1 MQLHSR
7 LWKYVPAVVAT
18 ISVAAI
24 AAPAAQAVA
33 TSPPLGSAA
42 NFAVVAATTVTST
55 GPTTVTGDLGVWPG
69 TAVVGFPPG
78 IVHGTIH
85 ANDGPAMAAAA
96 DVLTAYNS
104 AAGEPCDFTLS
115 NPDLGGATLI
125 PGVYC
130 FTSTAVGLTGTLTL
144 DAQGNPN
151 AAWLFKTGSTL
162 TTASNSAVVLKG
174 GATPC
179 NNNNITWQV
188 GSSATLGTRTSF
200 VGNILASASVTLD
213 SGASSTGSLYAH
225 TGAVTMDTNTVSTC
239 AGAGGKAGPTVDT
252 TPSGAVPV
260 GGTVSDTATVI
271 GGAAPTGSV
280 RFDLFGPSDPTCS
293 SAPIATRTGTLT
305 GSSAASGGIT
315 VAAPGTYRWVATYSG
330 DANNAAATSPCGSE
344 TVEVSA
350 QILTGRAY
358 GLTANVTDVFHHTLV
373 NVAPTPDTGFIST
386 PSSSTTTTPCVTTL
400 SGLVGA
406 DVLCAN
412 VTTVASPGQSTASAS
427 VADATVGVPLIPTVT
442 LHAVHSTSTTTCGG
456 SAGTTTID
464 YLKVGSTVVIA
475 QPTNV
480 APNTTISVGVVK
492 LVLNEQI
499 PVTSPDRGL
508 TVNAVHVTVNALG
521 LAAVNVIVASA
532 ESDIGNCP

>member
-7 LWKYVPAVVAT
+7 LWKYAPAALAA
-18 ISVAAI
+18 ISVAAL
-24 AAPAAQAVA
+24 APAAAQAVA

-78 IVHGTIH
+78 IVNGTIH

-96 DVLTAYNS
+96 DVLTAYNF

-162 TTASNSAVVLKG
+162 ITASNSAVVLKG

-200 VGNILASASVTLD
+200 AGNILASASVTLN
-213 SGASSTGSLYAH
+213 SGANSTGSLYAH

-239 AGAGGKAGPTVDT
+239 AGAAGKAGPTIDT

-260 GGTVSDTATVI
+260 GGTVSDSATVI
-271 GGAAPTGSV
+271 GGASPTGSV
-280 RFDLFGPSDPTCS
+280 RFDLFGPGDPTC

-305 GSSAASGGIT
+305 GSSAASGGVT
-315 VAAPGTYRWVATYSG
+315 VGAPGTYRWVATYSG
-330 DANNAAATSPCGSE
+330 DASNAPATSPCGSE

-358 GLTANVTDVFHHTLV
+358 GLTANVTDVFHHVLV
-373 NVAPTPDTGFIST
+373 GIDPTPDTGFIST
-386 PSSSTTTTPCVTTL
+386 PSSSTTTTPCVATL

-406 DVLCAN
+406 HALCAN
-412 VTTVASPGQSTASAS
+412 VTTVSSPGSSTASAS
-427 VADATVGVPLIPTVT
+427 VADATVGIPGIPVVTVHT
-442 LHAVHSTSTTTCGG
+442 IQSTSTTTCGG
-456 SAGTTTID
+456 SSGTTTIA

-475 QPTNV
+475 QPTAI
-480 APNTTISVGVVK
+480 APNTAISVGVVR
-492 LVLNEQI
+492 LVLNEQV

-508 TVNAVHVTVNALG
+508 TVNAVHVSVNAVG
-521 LAAVNVIVASA
+521 LAAVNVIIASA